1 MTHPPST
8 PGAWSRLPQMLNP
21 SCWGS
26 MWRMFLTS
34 ILISLLMA
42 VFANLSWATPGEPS
56 PHQVKT
62 LEIPFPNGNINKPLT
77 FPLYEQQGIQYFSGG
92 LGKEER
98 SVSYPPFPLKLIFV
112 QGERAFLAG
121 ITVHIAKEDGTPLL
135 SIPGKEVEGPWLF
148 INLPTGT
155 YVISGTRSQG
165 LTIKKTTTLQPGKST
180 TVHFRWP

>member
-1 MTHPPST
+1 MTHTHST
-8 PGAWSRLPQMLNP
+8 PGAWSRLPQILNP
-21 SCWGS
+21 TRWGS
-26 MWRMFLTS
+26 SRTMLLTS
-34 ILISLLMA
+34 IWISLFIA
-42 VFANLSWATPGEPS
+42 VLANISWAAPGEPS

-62 LEIPFPNGNINKPLT
+62 LEIPLPNGNIHKPLT

-98 SVSYPPFPLKLIFV
+98 SVTYPPFPLKLIFV

-121 ITVHIAKEDGTPLL
+121 ISVHIAKEDGTQLI

-165 LTIKKTTTLQPGKST
+165 LTIKKTITLQPKKST
-180 TVHFRWP
+180 TVHLRWP